1 MNLDEYLRKELNL
14 TKKESYEIAYAVEQY
29 KKTKKRKLNIRI
41 PKFTCGEEIFNYVAH
56 GS

>member
-29 KKTKKRKLNIRI
+29 KKTKKTRSIDLELKI
-41 PKFTCGEEIFNYVAH
+41 
-56 GS
+56 